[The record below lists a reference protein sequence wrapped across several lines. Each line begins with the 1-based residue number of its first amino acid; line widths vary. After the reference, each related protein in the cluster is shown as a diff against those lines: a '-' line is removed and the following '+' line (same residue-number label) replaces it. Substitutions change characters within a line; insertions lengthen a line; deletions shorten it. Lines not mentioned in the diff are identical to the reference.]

1 MCGRYA
7 INLRPSEVRRMLQA
21 DNMPV
26 DDAPDNEGDDSP
38 RQSYNFAP
46 GYRGVVYR
54 ARVGGGSRGAG
65 GRRRA
70 AHDASSSAQDS
81 EEGTEAEPEMEV
93 EHEEEH
99 DHSEAPEAENE
110 HEEPVE
116 QEHEEEQTQ
125 PTTDQSQQQQQQ
137 EQDGKSKV
145 GDCQFILQ
153 PMKWGLIPSWT
164 FKSKSKSK
172 FQKPASTNY
181 TTTLKTIN
189 CRDDSL
195 LSSSGIWSSIK
206 HRHRCIIPAQGF
218 FEWLNTPGTFS
229 KGGVEKIPHFVKRK
243 DGKLMLFAGL
253 YDCAHFT
260 DPETGEEGEVWSYTI
275 ITTSSNEQLR
285 FLHDRMPVILE
296 PRSDALRKWLD
307 PERNTWGEKL
317 QGVLKPF
324 EGELEVYPVDKRVGK
339 VGNDGEDLIVPKEVR
354 REERDI
360 GSWFG
365 GGGGGK
371 GKGSKEEVKNEEKK
385 EKGLKKEKGK
395 KEKDEAEADAE
406 VEVKLDTGKIKTESV
421 DELMEEAGQEEEKEV
436 RGIKREASSEPGDD
450 EQPPA
455 KKSTGTGTKSSP
467 LKGSQ
472 SQNKPPPP
480 TPTKTKGKPI
490 SATKNK
496 GKGSPIKHKNA
507 PPPGMQKITKFFGNS
522 A

>member
-26 DDAPDNEGDDSP
+26 DEAPDDEGDDSP

-54 ARVGGGSRGAG
+54 ARVGGGRGGGSRGTG

-70 AHDASSSAQDS
+70 AHDESAQ
-81 EEGTEAEPEMEV
+81 EGTEAEPEADV

-99 DHSEAPEAENE
+99 VQSQSPDEGQSPE
-110 HEEPVE
+110 E
-116 QEHEEEQTQ
+116 QEQQETHSTE
-125 PTTDQSQQQQQQ
+125 PASQQQDDGN
-137 EQDGKSKV
+137 QDQNQP
-145 GDCQFILQ
+145 QFILQ

-164 FKSKSKSK
+164 FKSKPKL
-172 FQKPASTNY
+172 QKPASTNY

-218 FEWLNTPGTFS
+218 FEWLNTPGPFG
-229 KGGVEKIPHFVKRK
+229 KGVEKIPHFVKRK

-253 YDCAHFT
+253 FDCARYT
-260 DPETGEEGEVWSYTI
+260 NEEDGTEQELWSYTI

-285 FLHDRMPVILE
+285 FLHDRMPAILE
-296 PRSDALRKWLD
+296 PGSDALKNWLD
-307 PERNTWGEKL
+307 PEKKVWGKEL

-339 VGNDGEDLIVPKEVR
+339 VGNDGEDLVVPKEMR

-365 GGGGGK
+365 GK
-371 GKGSKEEVKNEEKK
+371 GKEV
-385 EKGLKKEKGK
+385 EKGLKGMKEQ
-395 KEKDEAEADAE
+395 DEADAE
-406 VEVKLDTGKIKTESV
+406 VEVKTDTGKIKTESV
-421 DELMEEAGQEEEKEV
+421 DQLVEEAGQKGREMQSSPQK
-436 RGIKREASSEPGDD
+436 GIKREASSELGDD

-455 KKSTGTGTKSSP
+455 KKSMGTGASSS

-472 SQNKPPPP
+472 QKPPPP
-480 TPTKTKGKPI
+480 TSSKAKGKPI
-490 SATKNK
+490 NATKNK
-496 GKGSPIKHKNA
+496 GKGSPVRHRKA